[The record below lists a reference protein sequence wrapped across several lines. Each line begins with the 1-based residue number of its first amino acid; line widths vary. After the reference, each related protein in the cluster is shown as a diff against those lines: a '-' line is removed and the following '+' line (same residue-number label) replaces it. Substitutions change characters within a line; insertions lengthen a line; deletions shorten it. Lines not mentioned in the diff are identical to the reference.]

1 MRCPRCSHEDSSVI
15 DSRSDGNTI
24 RRRRECIS
32 CKNRFTTYER
42 IEYAFPMV
50 VKKDG
55 RREEFNREKIRAG
68 LIRACEKTPVAIDQ
82 IDRTVEVIE
91 SRINE
96 LHVKEL
102 ASRSLGDFVMDELK
116 NLDKVAYVRFASV
129 YKEFSDLSQFIEMLH
144 GLSPKQFAKKI
155 GSKVPPTGKNKK
167 K

>member
-1 MRCPRCSHEDSSVI
+1 MRCPRCSYEDSSVI

-24 RRRRECIS
+24 RRRRECLS

-42 IEYAFPMV
+42 IEYAFPMI

-91 SRINE
+91 SRITE

-102 ASRSLGDFVMDELK
+102 PSRLLGDL
-116 NLDKVAYVRFASV
+116 
-129 YKEFSDLSQFIEMLH
+129 
-144 GLSPKQFAKKI
+144 
-155 GSKVPPTGKNKK
+155 
-167 K
+167 